1 MIFIYH
7 MQCHDENRIW
17 KEINI
22 RNKSKSTLSNCIDR
36 ATGEITIANQW
47 KDHYSSL
54 LNSSSNTT
62 DKDDVSKRFKN
73 MCFNQ

>member
-7 MQCHDENRIW
+7 MQCYDENRIW

-36 ATGEITIANQW
+36 ATGEIDIANQW

-62 DKDDVSKRFKN
+62 DKDDVSKGFKN
-73 MCFNQ
+73 MCLNQ